1 MDEKE
6 TISEVI
12 NLVEEAQKRNKF
24 KLADAIKGR
33 AYPEKSVVIYT
44 DIVSARELYLLQNEM
59 DIVAMKRDL
68 DAYTELE
75 TKARELAATVQK
87 SKLVF
92 HMKGLGQEDV
102 DRIGD
107 EAQEGNTESLA
118 WSKDYICLLIA
129 NSVQFVEDAEGNIDD
144 HDITLEEAK
153 ELYRELPRE
162 SWELLVQAVEQLT
175 LATGV
180 FQGITDA
187 GFLPK
192 S

>member
-68 DAYTELE
+68 EAYTELE

-129 NSVQFVEDAEGNIDD
+129 NSVRFVEDAEGNIDD

>member
-1 MDEKE
+1 MDEQEK
-6 TISEVI
+6 ISEVI

-24 KLADAIKGR
+24 NLADAIKGKAR
-33 AYPEKSVVIYT
+33 PEKDVTIYT

-68 DAYTELE
+68 EAFTELE
-75 TKARELAATVQK
+75 AKAKELAASVQQ

-107 EAQEGNTESLA
+107 EAQGENTESLA

-129 NSVQFVEDAEGNIDD
+129 NSITQVEDADGNIDD
-144 HDITLEEAK
+144 SEITLEQAK
-153 ELYRELPRE
+153 VMYRELPRE